1 MNITFSSVQELKLK
15 MKRNMNTSVNKI
27 ENTVRHFA
35 NKMNI
40 KLANVEVK
48 FVPSYEYEV
57 YKNETDETNNTYSV
71 SIALSN
77 PSTLSNKK
85 AKNFIAQLEG
95 MFYTNKKCRRNNE
108 VVFIYFDN
116 YDVED

>member
-1 MNITFSSVQELKLK
+1 MIIIK
-15 MKRNMNTSVNKI
+15 MERNMNTLANKI

-35 NKMNI
+35 NKMGI
-40 KLANVEVK
+40 KLTEVEVG

-57 YKNETDETNNTYSV
+57 YGNETDETYNTYSV
-71 SIALSN
+71 LVTVAN
-77 PSTLSNKK
+77 PNVFSNKK
-85 AKNFIAQLEG
+85 AKKFIAQLEG
-95 MFYTNKKCRRNNE
+95 MFYTNKKCRRNHE

>member
-1 MNITFSSVQELKLK
+1 
-15 MKRNMNTSVNKI
+15 MNTSVNKV

-35 NKMNI
+35 NKMGI
-40 KLANVEVK
+40 KLTKVEVG

-57 YKNETDETNNTYSV
+57 YENETDETDNTYSV
-71 SIALSN
+71 SIILYN

-85 AKNFIAQLEG
+85 AKKFITQLEG

-108 VVFIYFDN
+108 VVFVYFDN
-116 YDVED
+116 YDIED

>member
-1 MNITFSSVQELKLK
+1 MIK
-15 MKRNMNTSVNKI
+15 MERNMNTSANKI

-35 NKMNI
+35 NKMGI
-40 KLANVEVK
+40 KLTEVEVG

-57 YKNETDETNNTYSV
+57 YENETDETDNTYSV
-71 SIALSN
+71 LVTVAY
-77 PSTLSNKK
+77 PHTLSTKK
-85 AKNFIAQLEG
+85 AKKFIAQLEG
-95 MFYTNKKCRRNNE
+95 MFYANKKCRRNHE